1 MNRSTPH
8 FFGQKYHSNESTPCL
23 KQYPDGLSP
32 KQKGLTEIGRM
43 TGRDQIRGYSRRNM
57 EDPHENRFQL
67 QQFPNLTSR
76 AATVAFAKMS
86 PRREGNRHELPLPDY
101 DCNYEVTMRRLDS
114 HVLPFEKQ
122 TSRYHNLARTACFED
137 FRTNEGQARVLVD
150 KTVGWSKQLPR
161 EVEGTLP
168 SYMDKSIHS
177 RMAMSL
183 LNLKTLEM
191 NCSDIR
197 QPEKRL
203 PRRKPGEAKALLYRE
218 RNCVE
223 E

>member
-8 FFGQKYHSNESTPCL
+8 FFGQKYRSNETTPCL
-23 KQYPDGLSP
+23 KQFPDGLSP

-57 EDPHENRFQL
+57 ENPHEARFEL
-67 QQFPNLTSR
+67 RKFPNLTAR

-86 PRREGNRHELPLPDY
+86 PRREANRQELPLPDY
-101 DCNYEVTMRRLDS
+101 DCHFEVNMRRLDS
-114 HVLPFEKQ
+114 HIVPFEKQ
-122 TSRYHNLARTACFED
+122 TSRYHNLAKAASFED
-137 FRTNEGQARVLVD
+137 FRTGEPQERLVLD
-150 KTVGWSKQLPR
+150 KTVSWSKQLPR
-161 EVEGTLP
+161 EVEGVLP

-191 NCSDIR
+191 NCSDMR
-197 QPEKRL
+197 QERRL
-203 PRRKPGEAKALLYRE
+203 PRRKPHEAKAVLYKE
-218 RNCVE
+218 RNCLQE
-223 E
+223 

>member
-8 FFGQKYHSNESTPCL
+8 FFGQKYRSNESTPCL
-23 KQYPDGLSP
+23 KQFPDGLAP

-67 QQFPNLTSR
+67 RPFPSLTAR
-76 AATVAFAKMS
+76 APTVAFAKMS
-86 PRREGNRHELPLPDY
+86 PRRDDSRELPLPDY
-101 DCNYEVTMRRLDS
+101 ECNYEATLRRLDS

-122 TSRYHNLARTACFED
+122 TSRYHNLARTVCSED
-137 FRTNEGQARVLVD
+137 FRTGGGQERLVD
-150 KTVGWSKQLPR
+150 KTVSWSKQLPR

-177 RMAMSL
+177 RMAVSQ

-191 NCSDIR
+191 NCSDLR

-203 PRRKPGEAKALLYRE
+203 PRRKPGEARTVLYR
-218 RNCVE
+218 
-223 E
+223 